1 MRNKNDGGEKLQ
13 AKVALLLVL
22 LVFAFAPVVTAL
34 TTAFI
39 TLTHSTISQA
49 KTTSCN
55 IFFDAQPMGDP
66 VDDPFPPG
74 IAW

>member
-1 MRNKNDGGEKLQ
+1 MKNKNEGGEKLQ

-22 LVFAFAPVVTAL
+22 LVFALAPVVTAL

-39 TLTHSTISQA
+39 APTYSSINYT
-49 KTTSCN
+49 KPTSCN
-55 IFFDAQPMGDP
+55 IFFGVQPMGDP